1 VRRLI
6 ALAVAGVL
14 LALLIVA
21 QLVLP
26 GIAADR
32 VRDRLADSGTV
43 LEVKVSAFPAIK
55 LLWHRADHVVV
66 RMADYRSGAS
76 NLGDTLA
83 QTADVGTLDAAAAE
97 VDSGALTLRNA
108 TLVKRGNELTAAA
121 TITEADLRAAV
132 PFLQGV
138 QPVASSGGRLTLR
151 GTASVLGFQA
161 SVNATVAAENG
172 ALVVA
177 PDVPFGGIAT
187 ITLFDNPHVRVQSV
201 GAVALPGAFRISARA
216 TLQ

>member
-1 VRRLI
+1 VSRLI
-6 ALAVAGVL
+6 ALAVAGVV

-32 VRDRLADSGTV
+32 LRGRLAGSGTV

-83 QTADVGTLDAAAAE
+83 QTADVGKLDASAAE
-97 VDSGALTLRNA
+97 LHSGALSLRNA
-108 TLVKRGNELTAAA
+108 TLVKRGNELIAAA
-121 TITEADLRAAV
+121 TVTEADLRAAV

-138 QPVASSGGRLTLR
+138 QPVASGEGQLTLR
-151 GTASVLGFQA
+151 GTASLLGFQA
-161 SVNATVAAENG
+161 SVDATVAAVNG

-177 PDVPFGGIAT
+177 PGVPFGGIAT

-201 GAVALPGAFRISARA
+201 DAVALPGAFRISARA
-216 TLQ
+216 TLH